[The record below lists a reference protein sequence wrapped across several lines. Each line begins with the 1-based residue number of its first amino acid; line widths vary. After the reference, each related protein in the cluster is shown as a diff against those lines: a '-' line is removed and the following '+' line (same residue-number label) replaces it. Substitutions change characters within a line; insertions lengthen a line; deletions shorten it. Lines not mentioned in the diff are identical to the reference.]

1 MTKKPTPYELLAAA
15 VFEQA
20 HRDIRVKQK
29 NPNDKPD
36 AERFLSEGRSNPNY
50 ALCEDILRTGVELRT
65 HRDMPGTMGRDACFS
80 KSPETIDTRKRKRT
94 Q

>member
-20 HRDIRVKQK
+20 QRDIRVKQK

-36 AERFLSEGRSNPNY
+36 AERFLSVGRRNPNY

-65 HRDMPGTMGRDACFS
+65 HRDMPGTMGRDAVFS
-80 KSPETIDTRKRKRT
+80 KSPETVDTRKRKR
-94 Q
+94 

>member
-20 HRDIRVKQK
+20 WRDIRVKSKSQL
-29 NPNDKPD
+29 DKPD
-36 AERFLSEGRSNPNY
+36 AERFLSTGRSNPNY

-80 KSPETIDTRKRKRT
+80 KSPEMVDTRKRKRT